1 MNQVVTGQFI
11 TIEGVEGA
19 GKSTALQFIKNH
31 LSHYDL
37 VLTREPGGTKLAEEI
52 RQVLL
57 HTNTEEPMQA
67 ETELLLMFAARAQHI
82 SQCIKPALTKGQWVI
97 SDRYI
102 DASYA
107 YQGYGRGMDLNLIQQ
122 LDQIIVGDFYPNLT
136 LLMDID
142 VDLGMMRTEMRN
154 QKKDRIEQEK
164 SDFFN
169 RIRQGYLNR
178 AKEDPK
184 RIKIVD
190 AHQSIDN
197 VCEQIRCILIEFTSE
212 IQK

>member
-1 MNQVVTGQFI
+1 MNPVLAGRFI

-19 GKSTALQFIKNH
+19 GKSTALQFIKNQ

-37 VLTREPGGTKLAEEI
+37 VLTREPGGTEIAEQI
-52 RQVLL
+52 RHLLL
-57 HTNTEEPMQA
+57 HANTKKEPIQPQ
-67 ETELLLMFAARAQHI
+67 TELLLMFAARAQHI
-82 SQCIKPALTKGQWVI
+82 NQCIKPALAKGQWVI

-107 YQGYGRGMDLNLIQQ
+107 YQGYGRGLNLNFIQQ
-122 LDQIIVGDFYPNLT
+122 LDKAIVGDFYPNLT

-142 VDLGMMRTEMRN
+142 VDLGIKRTEMRN
-154 QKKDRIEQEK
+154 QKKDRIEQEQ

-169 RIRQGYLNR
+169 RIRQGYLSR
-178 AKEDPK
+178 AKENPQ

-190 AHQSIDN
+190 AHQSVEN
-197 VCEQIRCILIEFTSE
+197 VCNQIRFILNEFVSE
-212 IQK
+212 KQ